1 VGFKE
6 KERTP
11 VNHYQLRPENIVGLD
26 SGGEE
31 YDGSG
36 RIEKRLVEIRG
47 G

>member
-1 VGFKE
+1 MGFQE

-11 VNHYQLRPENIVGLD
+11 VNDYQLRPENMVGLD
-26 SGGEE
+26 SGGEK

-36 RIEKRLVEIRG
+36 RIEKRLVKIRG